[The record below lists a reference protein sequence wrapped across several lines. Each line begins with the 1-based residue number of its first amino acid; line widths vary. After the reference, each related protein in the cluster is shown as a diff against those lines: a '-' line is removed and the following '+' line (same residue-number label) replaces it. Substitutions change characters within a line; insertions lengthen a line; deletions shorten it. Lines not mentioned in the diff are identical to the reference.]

1 MQCFDPE
8 EIGVQLLAAAT
19 LLLGNL
25 ASLTGKE
32 ESTRSR
38 SVKRQSWQRFLEKHW
53 GQKLMCT
60 SNKKAVFLDTVG
72 NLMCTSRKRGLF
84 LEADGILIY
93 ASKIW
98 GLFLEADSK
107 DERYLRRFCWVS
119 VGGPAVLKSNS
130 DTFDGFMSEVLL
142 F

>member
-8 EIGVQLLAAAT
+8 EIGVQLFAAAT

-60 SNKKAVFLDTVG
+60 SKKSTDI
-72 NLMCTSRKRGLF
+72 
-84 LEADGILIY
+84 LEVLNVLIY

-107 DERYLRRFCWVS
+107 DERYLRRFCWVY
-119 VGGPAVLKSNS
+119 VGGPAVLNGTS
-130 DTFDGFMSEVLL
+130 DTFDGFLSEVLL